1 MPAPLQL
8 AVAPG
13 SPQGF
18 TTVLTSAALV
28 GSADQ
33 CDVRI
38 PIPVVGQRHLVI
50 APGGAGWTVT
60 DVGSPTGTLLR
71 SAALQPGVPAAL
83 SPGDVLTL
91 GGPGGVPL
99 QVSAAQRPA
108 GAPTPPHVPTPAVA
122 PQEIPGFSSE
132 TIRQVARTRSEGV
145 VVRISAVSLVYHVP
159 RQPVQP
165 APGFLLVDP
174 DDIFDTKGV
183 GKTLTVGRTAEADV
197 VITDRTV
204 ANRHATITRTN
215 SGFKVHDYGSANGTY
230 VNGLRISD
238 REVKTGDMV
247 SFGKIFFEVVAQGL
261 RVWSPTASQVLPALV
276 ARDVTFSVPD
286 RNSPGNRKRLL
297 AGIDFEV
304 PDRSVVAVVGPSGA
318 GKSTFIRTVLGRA
331 KPDTGFVT
339 YDGLDVNAYHEAL
352 QDDIGYVPQDDLV
365 HGDLTARQV
374 LQYAAKLRFSKDV
387 DAAGRAHAVDW
398 AMAMLGIREHGDT
411 QVKRMSGGQ
420 RKRVST
426 AIELLTRPSLLVLD
440 EPTSGLDPALD
451 RQVMALLKDIAHGT
465 PANNDGRIAVVVTHS
480 IANLDMADYVLL
492 LAPGGIQAFFGRPQE
507 VLDHFQEFRNSPNPW
522 AEIFSWVSANP
533 VEAGDR
539 FRQMGPKGRRRI
551 QAPAPPNQGH
561 APILQIRT
569 GGVRDLF
576 TLSGRALRI
585 MFTDLKF
592 VAVTLGLPIGIG
604 AMTAMIKGDRG
615 LLGSVDGYYIA
626 EPIQILAIVLMAA
639 LLMGIV
645 PSTKELVAERAIFRR
660 EALTGTGVGAYL
672 GSKILVQTIVLAF
685 QSALLTA
692 VVLLINPHPN
702 WGVGAPYWIELWFAI
717 LLIALAGS
725 AVGYIISATAKSL
738 SGSLTSMIM
747 ALVALVV
754 LSGSILSL
762 GSGLAGSISYAS
774 PSRWGFGSLA
784 ASSDLNVTV
793 REAGYVL
800 PLQKGA
806 EQVDAAIGQYAQLYG
821 IDPAMIPSSADQPI
835 TVPDYVYEGTWD
847 RSIRQQ
853 SINYSIQIV
862 MLAGL
867 FTTTGYLL
875 RRSLRQMV

>member
-13 SPQGF
+13 NPQGF
-18 TTVLTSAALV
+18 STVLTRAALV

-38 PIPVVGQRHLVI
+38 PTQAVGQRHLVI
-50 APGGAGWTVT
+50 APTENGWTVT
-60 DVGSPTGTLLR
+60 DVGSPTGTLMR
-71 SAALQPGVPAAL
+71 GAALQPGVPAPLA
-83 SPGDVLTL
+83 PGDQLVL
-91 GGPGGVPL
+91 GGPNGVPL
-99 QVSAAQRPA
+99 HVSAVARPD

-122 PQEIPGFSSE
+122 PHEVAGFSSE

-145 VVRISAVSLVYHVP
+145 VVRTSAVSLVYHVP

-204 ANRHATITRTN
+204 ANKHATITRTPN
-215 SGFKVHDYGSANGTY
+215 GFKVHDNASSNGTY

-247 SFGKIFFEVVAQGL
+247 SFGKVFFEVVAQGL

-286 RNSPGNRKRLL
+286 RNSRGKRKQLL

-318 GKSTFIRTVLGRA
+318 GKSTFIRTVLGRE

-339 YDGLDVNAYHEAL
+339 YDGLDVNAYHQAL

-365 HGDLTARQV
+365 HVDLTARQV

-398 AMAMLGIREHGDT
+398 AMSMLGIREHGDT

-451 RQVMALLKDIAHGT
+451 RQVMALLRDIAHGT
-465 PANNDGRIAVVVTHS
+465 GSDNEGRIAVVVTHS

-507 VLDHFQEFRNSPNPW
+507 VLDHFQEFRSSPNPW
-522 AEIFSWVSANP
+522 AEIFSWVSTHP
-533 VEAGDR
+533 HEAGAR
-539 FRQMGPKGRRRI
+539 FKQMGPKGRRRV
-551 QAPAPPNQGH
+551 QAPAAPNQTHGS
-561 APILQIRT
+561 IMQIRT
-569 GGVRDLF
+569 GGIRDLF
-576 TLSGRALRI
+576 TLSGRSLRI

-592 VAVTLGLPIGIG
+592 VAITLGLPIGIG
-604 AMTAMIKGDRG
+604 AMTALIKGDRG
-615 LLGSVDGYYIA
+615 LLGSADGNYVT
-626 EPIQILAIVLMAA
+626 EPMQILSIVLMAA
-639 LLMGIV
+639 LLIGIV
-645 PSTKELVAERAIFRR
+645 PTTKELVAERAIFRR
-660 EALTGTGVGAYL
+660 EALTGTGVGAYF
-672 GSKILVQTIVLAF
+672 GSKILVQTLVLAF

-692 VVLLINPHPN
+692 VVLMINPHPD
-702 WGVGAPYWIELWFAI
+702 WGVGGPYWLELWFAT
-717 LLIALAGS
+717 LLLALCGS
-725 AVGYIISATAKSL
+725 AIGYIISATAKSL
-738 SGSLTSMIM
+738 SGSLTTMIM

-754 LSGSILSL
+754 LSGSIMSL
-762 GSGLAGSISYAS
+762 GSGIGGAISMAS
-774 PSRWGFGSLA
+774 PSRWGFSSLA
-784 ASSDLNVTV
+784 ASSDLNVTM
-793 REAGYVL
+793 REVGYRA
-800 PLQKGA
+800 PIEEGSRM
-806 EQVDAAIGQYAQLYG
+806 VDDALDQYAEIYG
-821 IDPAMIPSSADQPI
+821 IDPSTFPSMADQPI
-835 TVPDYVYEGTWD
+835 TVPDWVYEGSWT
-847 RSIRQQ
+847 RSISNQTL
-853 SINYSIQIV
+853 NYGVQLV
-862 MLAGL
+862 MLVGL
-867 FTTTGYLL
+867 FAVSHYLL
-875 RRSLRQMV
+875 KRSLRQPV